1 LTLVLIIFYNK
12 KNLFTK
18 EEKMKRIQIIL
29 FLIAILLIISCAKRE
44 PQDPETVSTNFQNAE
59 SLESKIAIFEEFKE
73 TNPDDKLLG
82 RFLSSIIS
90 DYSKEKNYKEAAEYL
105 NKNESIASPNL
116 FNAIAWRIFETK
128 ENLDL
133 AKDLSLKGVEL
144 ARKDLENPK
153 NDKPENLTEEEWKN
167 SYKQSLGFILDTYG
181 SIEKELGNKEDA
193 LTAFEEAVELT
204 NNEFGE
210 LNDNYVKALLENENY
225 EKAKSNLEKFISAG
239 TATPNMKSTLKEVFL
254 KLDGN
259 EKDFKGYIAKF
270 EEMASDKIVEELKE
284 KIKNDPAP
292 DFELL
297 DINGKSVK
305 LSDFIGKTVILDF
318 WATWC
323 GPCLQSFPAMQKA
336 IESFEGNNNVKFLF
350 ANTWERVDN
359 KLENAQN
366 FIKENNY
373 PFHVLMDDQN
383 EVVAKY
389 SVRGIP
395 TKFIIDK
402 NQNIRFESVGYEGNP
417 DKLVEELQLMVSMIK

>member
-1 LTLVLIIFYNK
+1 MKNFRII
-12 KNLFTK
+12 T
-18 EEKMKRIQIIL
+18 IL
-29 FLIAILLIISCAKRE
+29 FATLFLISCAKKE
-44 PQDPETVSTNFQNAE
+44 PQDPETVSSNFQNAE

-73 TNPDDKLLG
+73 TNPDDKLLS
-82 RFLSSIIS
+82 RFLSNIIG
-90 DYSKEKNYKEAAEYL
+90 DYSKEKNYKEAADYL
-105 NKNESIASPNL
+105 NENKSIASPNL
-116 FNAIAWRIFETK
+116 FNALAWRILESK

-133 AKDLSLKGVEL
+133 AKDLSLSGVEL

-167 SYKQSLGFILDTYG
+167 SKKQSLGFILDTYA
-181 SIEKELGNKEDA
+181 SIEKELGNRENA
-193 LTAFEEAVELT
+193 LSAFQEAVELT

-210 LNDNYVKALLENENY
+210 VNDNYIKTLVENENY
-225 EKAKSNLEKFISAG
+225 EKAKSYLEKFISTG
-239 TATPNMKSTLKEVFL
+239 NATPNMKSTLKEIFL

-259 EKDFKGYIAKF
+259 EKDFKGYIGKF
-270 EEMASDKIVEELKE
+270 EEMARNEMVEELKE
-284 KIKNDPAP
+284 KIKNEPAP
-292 DFELL
+292 EFELV

-305 LSDFIGKTVILDF
+305 LSDFKGKTVILDF

-389 SVRGIP
+389 NVRGIP

-417 DKLVEELQLMVSMIK
+417 DKLVEELQLMVSMIQ

>member
-1 LTLVLIIFYNK
+1 MKNFRII
-12 KNLFTK
+12 T
-18 EEKMKRIQIIL
+18 IL
-29 FLIAILLIISCAKRE
+29 FATLFLISCAKKE
-44 PQDPETVSTNFQNAE
+44 PQDPETVSSNFQNAE

-73 TNPDDKLLG
+73 TNPDDKLLS
-82 RFLSSIIS
+82 RFLSNIIG
-90 DYSKEKNYKEAAEYL
+90 DYSKEKNYKEAADYL
-105 NKNESIASPNL
+105 NENKSIASPNL
-116 FNAIAWRIFETK
+116 FNALAWRILESK

-133 AKDLSLKGVEL
+133 AKDLSLSGVEL

-167 SYKQSLGFILDTYG
+167 SKKQSLGFILDTYA
-181 SIEKELGNKEDA
+181 SIEKELGNRENA
-193 LTAFEEAVELT
+193 LSAFQEAVELT

-210 LNDNYVKALLENENY
+210 VNDNYIKTLVENENY
-225 EKAKSNLEKFISAG
+225 EKAKSYLEKFIITG
-239 TATPNMKSTLKEVFL
+239 NATPNMKSTLKEIFL

-259 EKDFKGYIAKF
+259 EKDFKGYIGKF
-270 EEMASDKIVEELKE
+270 EEMARNEMVEELKE
-284 KIKNDPAP
+284 KIKNEPAP
-292 DFELL
+292 DFELV

-305 LSDFIGKTVILDF
+305 LSDFKGKTVILDF

-389 SVRGIP
+389 NVRGIP

-417 DKLVEELQLMVSMIK
+417 DKLVEELQLMVSMIQ